1 MVAGV
6 VLNPLL
12 PSRAV
17 LAGGICA
24 HGEEKRPA
32 YEQHLPSQYP
42 CASGLSPYSP
52 ALQGASGMWLPAE
65 EPPAWLSAP
74 QNLGLLLG
82 CSIPLWM

>member
-1 MVAGV
+1 MVVGV

-24 HGEEKRPA
+24 HGEGRRPA
-32 YEQHLPSQYP
+32 CGQHLPSQYP
-42 CASGLSPYSP
+42 CAGGLSPYSL
-52 ALQGASGMWLPAE
+52 ALQGPSGMWLPAQ

-74 QNLGLLLG
+74 QNLGLLVG
-82 CSIPLWM
+82 YSIPLCM